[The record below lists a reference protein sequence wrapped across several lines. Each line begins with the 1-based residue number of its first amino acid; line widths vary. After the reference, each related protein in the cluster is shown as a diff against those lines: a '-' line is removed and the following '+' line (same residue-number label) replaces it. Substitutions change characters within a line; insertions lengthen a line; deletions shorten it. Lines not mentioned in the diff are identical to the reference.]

1 MAPAERTA
9 RIEVF
14 RPGTFTPMQGD
25 ALTYS
30 AADLK
35 AVADSYDPD
44 TAPAPIV
51 VGHPATDAPAF
62 GWVRAFEYDATEGRL
77 FAEAD
82 EIDPAFS
89 EAVKAG
95 RYKKVSLSF
104 FKPDHPAN
112 PVPGTWY
119 PKHVGFLGG
128 AAPAVPGLR
137 NVQFSIPSEEALT
150 FTGDFACRAGDETAG
165 LLRGLRDFLIEKF
178 GLEDADKALPTY
190 RIEWLENISADPGER
205 PVFAAPETPATPTD
219 PPAPKEEPAVTKQP
233 DPAFAEREATL
244 TDREKKLA
252 ARERELAHAD
262 HVAFAEGLVEEGR
275 LLPASKDKVVAL
287 LDALPAEGAVSFA
300 EGEELTPAA
309 AIRQVLSEQP
319 KAVSFGA
326 MELGDGDAGAEAA
339 FSADGKPVDP
349 ARLELHHKALAHQ
362 RANPGTAYAD
372 AVRAVS

>member
-1 MAPAERTA
+1 MAPAARTA

-35 AVADSYDPD
+35 AVADAYDPE

-62 GWVRAFEYDATEGRL
+62 GWIKAFEYDATEGRL

-89 EAVKAG
+89 DAVRAG

-104 FKPDHPAN
+104 FRPDHPAN

-137 NVQFSIPSEEALT
+137 NVKFAIPADEAAT
-150 FTGDFACRAGDETAG
+150 FTGEFACRAGDEAAG
-165 LLRGLRDFLIEKF
+165 ILRGLRDFLIEKF
-178 GLEDADKALPTY
+178 GLEDADKALPAY
-190 RIEWLENISADPGER
+190 RLEWLESISADPGDK
-205 PVFAAPETPATPTD
+205 PVVAAPDTPAV
-219 PPAPKEEPAVTKQP
+219 PPDQKKEPAVSQQP

-244 TDREKKLA
+244 TAREEQLK
-252 ARERELAHAD
+252 ARERDLAHAD
-262 HVAFAEGLVEEGR
+262 NVAFAEGLVTEGR
-275 LLPASKDKVVAL
+275 LLPASKDKVVAI
-287 LDALPAEGAVSFA
+287 LDALPAETSVSFA
-300 EGEELTPAA
+300 AGEAITPAA
-309 AIRQVLSEQP
+309 AIRQVLAEQP
-319 KAVSFGA
+319 KVVSFGA
-326 MELGDGDAGAEAA
+326 LDLPEAGQSDGASFA
-339 FSADGKPVDP
+339 ADGKPVDP
-349 ARLELHHKALAHQ
+349 AGLELHHKALTFQ
-362 RANPGTAYAD
+362 RANPGTAYMD